1 MKKQLQSLA
10 VIAWLALTKAIAQNA
25 DPAVTSAA
33 FAPTSTAIG
42 QTSVL
47 TVNFSNAG
55 TTAIPAGSI
64 EVTISAPYSYYANG
78 GTPFPTGSGATLF
91 TWTYL
96 GSDTWRGVNI
106 NSIAAAAGG
115 AITITVKGLSIT
127 SAAELTNVNVQP
139 VNSFAAFS
147 DSPNNNNL
155 QPGLVVLADT
165 DGDGTPDDTDTDD
178 DNDGILDT
186 QDKLPL
192 DTDNDGTPNVTDI
205 DDDGDGILDT
215 AEAAGKALDTDNDGT
230 PNSTDTDDDNDGIL
244 DTAEMGT
251 LDGSGKYTLPDSD
264 GDGVPDLI
272 DAVDTDGDGI
282 PDSTDTD
289 DDNDGLPDVV
299 DKLPLD
305 TDNDGTPNV
314 TDTDDDGDGILD
326 TAEAAG
332 KALDTD
338 NDGTPNATDTDD
350 DNDGILDTAEIGTFA
365 PDGKFTLPDSDN
377 DGLPDLA
384 DPNLTDTDGDGTPDN
399 TDTDDDNDGILDT
412 QDKLPLDTD
421 NDGTPNATDT
431 DDDGDGILDTAEAAG
446 KALDT
451 DNDGTPNATD
461 TDDDNDGILDT
472 AEMGTLDGSGKY
484 TLPDSDGDGVPD
496 LIDAAAK
503 ADLFGNYTFGNIT
516 FAAADT
522 KTVIININEINGGA
536 TNGTVE
542 FFVPSMAGFTV
553 TFNSTQTSATVT
565 ANETVNN
572 SDWVMV
578 DTGTGMKFSSK
589 AGVVIAANG
598 RSRIAL
604 TIKADTAGT
613 TANLTTNI
621 TPGSGGDGVTTNNVA
636 VLAMSIQN

>member
-192 DTDNDGTPNVTDI
+192 DTDNDGTPNVTD
-205 DDDGDGILDT
+205 
-215 AEAAGKALDTDNDGT
+215 
-230 PNSTDTDDDNDGIL
+230 
-244 DTAEMGT
+244 
-251 LDGSGKYTLPDSD
+251 
-264 GDGVPDLI
+264 
-272 DAVDTDGDGI
+272 
-282 PDSTDTD
+282 
-289 DDNDGLPDVV
+289 
-299 DKLPLD
+299 
-305 TDNDGTPNV
+305 
-314 TDTDDDGDGILD
+314 TDDDGDGILD

-421 NDGTPNATDT
+421 NDGIPNATDT